1 MATFGASMSNHS
13 VLPQPSVF
21 VFDIRIDE
29 PVNMLTD
36 LIISAVCLIAYY
48 KLTKKQLPGNAQRY
62 FRWYFL
68 LMGLATLFG
77 GVIGHGFLYA
87 FSFAW
92 KLPGWIIS
100 MFSIALIER
109 SSIEYARPH
118 INPRVGKFFLIL
130 NVIELFTVMAITI
143 YTLNFQWVEF
153 HSGYGLLA
161 VVLTFHGFVY
171 LKTRDKGSGLII
183 IGVGIASIAALIFM
197 NEISP
202 SIWFNHIDLSHV
214 IMAVAAQMFYNGAIQ
229 LRNDATNHH

>member
-1 MATFGASMSNHS
+1 MF
-13 VLPQPSVF
+13 
-21 VFDIRIDE
+21 
-29 PVNMLTD
+29 TD
-36 LIISAVCLIAYY
+36 LIVSAVCLIAYY
-48 KLTKKQLPGNAQRY
+48 RLTKKQLSGKTQLY

-109 SSIEYARPH
+109 SSIEHARPL
-118 INPRVGKFFLIL
+118 INPKVGKAFLIL
-130 NVIELFTVMAITI
+130 NIIELVIVMTITI

-161 VVLTFHGFVY
+161 IVLTFHGFTY
-171 LKTRDKGSGLII
+171 LKTRDQGSGTII
-183 IGVGIASIAALIFM
+183 VGVGIASIAALIFM
-197 NEISP
+197 NELSL

-214 IMAVAAQMFYNGAIQ
+214 IMAVAAQIFYKGA
-229 LRNDATNHH
+229 LRLGEETITQS

>member
-1 MATFGASMSNHS
+1 MS
-13 VLPQPSVF
+13 QPSIEVLG
-21 VFDIRIDE
+21 IRIDE
-29 PVNMLTD
+29 PVNMFTD
-36 LIISAVCLIAYY
+36 LIVSAVCLIAYY
-48 KLTKKQLPGNAQRY
+48 RLMKKPLSGKTQLY

-109 SSIEYARPH
+109 SSIEHARPL
-118 INPRVGKFFLIL
+118 ITPKVGKAFLIL
-130 NVIELFTVMAITI
+130 NIIELVIVMTITI

-161 VVLTFHGFVY
+161 IVLTFHGFTY
-171 LKTRDKGSGLII
+171 LKTRDQGSGTII
-183 IGVGIASIAALIFM
+183 VGVGIASIAALIFM
-197 NEISP
+197 NEISL

-214 IMAVAAQMFYNGAIQ
+214 IMAVAAQIFYKGA
-229 LRNDATNHH
+229 LRLGEETITQS

>member
-1 MATFGASMSNHS
+1 MS
-13 VLPQPSVF
+13 QPSIT

-36 LIISAVCLIAYY
+36 LIVSAVCLVAYY
-48 KLTKKQLPGNAQRY
+48 KLTKKQLPGKTQLY

-68 LMGLATLFG
+68 LMGLATLSG
-77 GVIGHGFLYA
+77 GVIGHGFLYV

-109 SSIEYARPH
+109 SSIEHARPL
-118 INPRVGKFFLIL
+118 ISPKVGKGFLIL
-130 NVIELFTVMAITI
+130 NIIELLTVMTITI

-161 VVLTFHGFVY
+161 VVLTFHGFTY
-171 LKTRDKGSGLII
+171 LKTRDKGSGTII
-183 IGVGIASIAALIFM
+183 LGVGIASIAALIFM

-202 SIWFNHIDLSHV
+202 NIWFNHIDLSHV
-214 IMAVAAQMFYNGAIQ
+214 IMAIAAQLFYKGALTLNKRTISQ
-229 LRNDATNHH
+229 S

>member
-1 MATFGASMSNHS
+1 MS
-13 VLPQPSVF
+13 QPSITVF
-21 VFDIRIDE
+21 NIRIDE
-29 PVNMLTD
+29 PVNMFTD
-36 LIISAVCLIAYY
+36 LIVSAVCLIAYY
-48 KLTKKQLPGNAQRY
+48 KLTKKQLPGKTQLY

-109 SSIEYARPH
+109 SSIEHARPL
-118 INPRVGKFFLIL
+118 ISPKVGKGFLIL
-130 NVIELFTVMAITI
+130 NIIELLTVMTITI

-161 VVLTFHGFVY
+161 VVLTFHGFTY
-171 LKTRDKGSGLII
+171 LKTRDKGSGTII

-214 IMAVAAQMFYNGAIQ
+214 IMAVAAQVFCKGALQ
-229 LRNDATNHH
+229 LGKGTTSQS

>member
-1 MATFGASMSNHS
+1 VS
-13 VLPQPSVF
+13 QPSIT

-36 LIISAVCLIAYY
+36 LIVSAVCLVAYY
-48 KLTKKQLPGNAQRY
+48 KLTKKQLSGKTQLY

-109 SSIEYARPH
+109 SSIEHARPL
-118 INPRVGKFFLIL
+118 ISPQVGKGFLIL
-130 NVIELFTVMAITI
+130 NIIELLTVMTITI

-161 VVLTFHGFVY
+161 VVLTFHGYTY
-171 LKTRDKGSGLII
+171 LKTRDKGSGTII
-183 IGVGIASIAALIFM
+183 VGVGIASIAALIFM
-197 NEISP
+197 NEVSP
-202 SIWFNHIDLSHV
+202 NIWFNHIDLSHM
-214 IMAVAAQMFYNGAIQ
+214 IMAIAAQIFYKGALTLNKETISQ
-229 LRNDATNHH
+229 S

>member
-1 MATFGASMSNHS
+1 MS
-13 VLPQPSVF
+13 QPSIT

-36 LIISAVCLIAYY
+36 LIVSAVCLVAYY
-48 KLTKKQLPGNAQRY
+48 KLTKKQLPGKTQLY

-77 GVIGHGFLYA
+77 GVIGHGFLYV

-109 SSIEYARPH
+109 SSIEHARPL
-118 INPRVGKFFLIL
+118 ISPKVGKGFLIL
-130 NVIELFTVMAITI
+130 NIIELLTVMTITI

-161 VVLTFHGFVY
+161 VVLTFHGFTY
-171 LKTRDKGSGLII
+171 LKTRDKGSGTII
-183 IGVGIASIAALIFM
+183 LGVGIASIAALIFM

-202 SIWFNHIDLSHV
+202 NIWFNHIDLSHV
-214 IMAVAAQMFYNGAIQ
+214 IMAIAAQLFYKGALTLNKRTISQ
-229 LRNDATNHH
+229 S

>member
-1 MATFGASMSNHS
+1 VS
-13 VLPQPSVF
+13 QPSIT

-36 LIISAVCLIAYY
+36 LIVSAVCLVAYY
-48 KLTKKQLPGNAQRY
+48 KLTKKQLPGKTQLY

-77 GVIGHGFLYA
+77 GVIGHGFLYV

-109 SSIEYARPH
+109 SSIEHARPL
-118 INPRVGKFFLIL
+118 ISPKVGKGFLIL
-130 NVIELFTVMAITI
+130 NIIELLTVMTITI

-161 VVLTFHGFVY
+161 VVLTFHGFTY
-171 LKTRDKGSGLII
+171 LKTRDKGSGTII
-183 IGVGIASIAALIFM
+183 LGVGIASIAALIFM

-202 SIWFNHIDLSHV
+202 NIWFNHIDLSHV
-214 IMAVAAQMFYNGAIQ
+214 IMAIAAQLFYKGALTLNKRTISQ
-229 LRNDATNHH
+229 S

>member
-1 MATFGASMSNHS
+1 MS
-13 VLPQPSVF
+13 QPSIT

-36 LIISAVCLIAYY
+36 LIVSAVCLVAYY
-48 KLTKKQLPGNAQRY
+48 KLSKKQLTGKTQLY

-109 SSIEYARPH
+109 SSIEHARPL
-118 INPRVGKFFLIL
+118 ISPKVGKGFLIL
-130 NVIELFTVMAITI
+130 NIIELLTVMTITI

-161 VVLTFHGFVY
+161 VVLTFHGFTY
-171 LKTRDKGSGLII
+171 LKTRDKGSGTII
-183 IGVGIASIAALIFM
+183 LGVGIASIAALIFM

-202 SIWFNHIDLSHV
+202 NIWFNHIDLSHV
-214 IMAVAAQMFYNGAIQ
+214 IMAIAAQLFYKGALTLNKRTISQ
-229 LRNDATNHH
+229 S

>member
-1 MATFGASMSNHS
+1 MQ
-13 VLPQPSVF
+13 QPPITVF
-21 VFDIRIDE
+21 NIRIDE
-29 PVNMLTD
+29 PVNMFTD
-36 LIISAVCLIAYY
+36 LIVSAVCLIAYY
-48 KLTKKQLPGNAQRY
+48 KLTRKQLPGKTQLY

-68 LMGLATLFG
+68 LMGLATFFG

-109 SSIEYARPH
+109 SSIEHARPL
-118 INPRVGKFFLIL
+118 ISPSVGKAFLIL
-130 NVIELFTVMAITI
+130 NIIELVTVMSITI

-171 LKTRDKGSGLII
+171 LKTKDKGSGII
-183 IGVGIASIAALIFM
+183 IAGVGVASIAALIFM

-202 SIWFNHIDLSHV
+202 YIWFNHIDLSHV
-214 IMAVAAQMFYNGAIQ
+214 IMAVAAQIFYKGGLKLGEETISQ
-229 LRNDATNHH
+229 S

>member
-1 MATFGASMSNHS
+1 VS
-13 VLPQPSVF
+13 QPSIEVLG
-21 VFDIRIDE
+21 IRIDE
-29 PVNMLTD
+29 PVNMFTD
-36 LIISAVCLIAYY
+36 LIVSAVCLIAYY
-48 KLTKKQLPGNAQRY
+48 RLTKKKLSGKTQLY

-109 SSIEYARPH
+109 SSIEHARPL
-118 INPRVGKFFLIL
+118 INPKVGKAFLIL
-130 NVIELFTVMAITI
+130 NIIELVIVMTITI

-161 VVLTFHGFVY
+161 IVLTFHGFTY
-171 LKTRDKGSGLII
+171 LKTRDQGSGTII
-183 IGVGIASIAALIFM
+183 VGVGIASIAALIFM
-197 NEISP
+197 NELSL

-214 IMAVAAQMFYNGAIQ
+214 IMAVAAQIFYKGA
-229 LRNDATNHH
+229 LRLGEETITQS

>member
-1 MATFGASMSNHS
+1 MS
-13 VLPQPSVF
+13 QPSIT

-36 LIISAVCLIAYY
+36 LIVSAVCLVAYY
-48 KLTKKQLPGNAQRY
+48 KLTKKQLPGKTQLY

-109 SSIEYARPH
+109 SSIEHARPL
-118 INPRVGKFFLIL
+118 ISPKVGKGFLIL
-130 NVIELFTVMAITI
+130 NIIELLTVMTITI

-161 VVLTFHGFVY
+161 VVLTFHGFTY
-171 LKTRDKGSGLII
+171 LKTRDKGSGTII
-183 IGVGIASIAALIFM
+183 LGVGIASIAALIFM

-202 SIWFNHIDLSHV
+202 NIWFNHIDLSHV
-214 IMAVAAQMFYNGAIQ
+214 IMAIAAQLFYKGALTLNKRTISQ
-229 LRNDATNHH
+229 S